1 MKFKVFRGSCRDWQ
15 EFVKARKFHVT
26 WAFSTEEAVRICS
39 SFNDNRTPAQI
50 KRGTKYEFT
59 SQH

>member
-1 MKFKVFRGSCRDWQ
+1 MIWVFKRSCQDWKSFAQ
-15 EFVKARKFHVT
+15 ARKYHV
-26 WAFSTEEAVRICS
+26 AYVDDVQKALEMCDEYNST
-39 SFNDNRTPAQI
+39 RTPAQI